1 MHNRSIRKTRFELPC
16 NKLLRDMLGK
26 YGAINGFIEMSCQ
39 HMNESVKDLD
49 ETELRAYLR
58 EESAKYGIQLYDL
71 PANLYPL
78 CITQSLMVL
87 PWATLDSFYRHF
99 AREVRMLVSVD
110 FEIKKKDNET
120 KLAAAL
126 KALKTVGCK
135 PQIEQFKLG
144 VYAYYNEIRTN
155 FVHNLHDDKALKDE
169 MRLYKGIDQ
178 AAINAFFPTIKAPS
192 EPDKLTY
199 ADFVLFTA
207 TIVNIADLL
216 TISIEE
222 KIDWD
227 LYFSNQFKNLNL
239 KRELHNKKDNKWK
252 DVRVDFPKVDGHQ
265 GESKYRYIEKCVR
278 MIYGIT
284 PPRAALEKKF
294 ALSNNG

>member
-49 ETELRAYLR
+49 EIDLRAFLR
-58 EESAKYGIQLYDL
+58 DESAKYGIQLYDL

-99 AREVRMLVSVD
+99 ACEVRMLVNAD
-110 FEIKKKDNET
+110 FEIKKNDDET
-120 KLAAAL
+120 KLAAVLRAL
-126 KALKTVGCK
+126 KAVGCK
-135 PQIEQFKLG
+135 PKIEPFKLG
-144 VYAYYNEIRTN
+144 VYAYYNKIRTN

-169 MRLYKGIDQ
+169 KRLYKGIDR

-216 TISIEE
+216 TISIEPC
-222 KIDWD
+222 ISWD
-227 LYFSNQFKNLNL
+227 FYFSNQLHNLAY
-239 KRELHNKKDNKWK
+239 KRELQALEDKKWEE
-252 DVRVDFPKVDGHQ
+252 VRVDFPKVDGYQ
-265 GESKYRYIEKCVR
+265 GERKFRYVEKCVR
-278 MIYGIT
+278 MIYGII
-284 PPRAALEKKF
+284 PPRVALEKPF
-294 ALSNNG
+294 CPIE